1 MTEKLKLHESLE
13 NAFIVGLLLTGS
25 IQLAET
31 MVLESVEPPCPD
43 DLFSEALFR
52 RVIHDSIQIQPLK
65 TPDLQQNELE
75 SAASILPFELQC
87 VLSLPE
93 NLRHCYVLRML
104 VGLPREVCAWLLHQ
118 EIWQVDQH
126 TRAAMIA
133 LPLIQKRKS
142 CSETCPETE
151 FVEDGVDASLEIRPL
166 SYSYL
171 PSSKYVPAT
180 LLTNTK
186 IVLHR

>member
-25 IQLAET
+25 IQLAERL
-31 MVLESVEPPCPD
+31 VLESVEPPCPD
-43 DLFSEALFR
+43 DLLSEALFR
-52 RVIHDSIQIQPLK
+52 RVIHDSIQIQPPE
-65 TPDLQQNELE
+65 TPDLQGNQLE

-87 VLSLPE
+87 VLSLSD

-118 EIWQVDQH
+118 EIWQVDQF
-126 TRAAMIA
+126 TCAAMIA

-142 CSETCPETE
+142 SRETYAKTE
-151 FVEDGVDASLEIRPL
+151 IVEDGADASLETRPL

-171 PSSKYVPAT
+171 PSNNYVPAT

-186 IVLHR
+186 IVLRG